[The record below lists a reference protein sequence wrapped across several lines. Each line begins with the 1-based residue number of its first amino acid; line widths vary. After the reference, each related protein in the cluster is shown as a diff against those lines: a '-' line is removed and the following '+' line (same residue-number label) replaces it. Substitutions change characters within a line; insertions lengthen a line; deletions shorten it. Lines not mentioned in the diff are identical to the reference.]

1 MSQIEFRVNDHDSA
15 ALRSSSQQGIV
26 YKEPGFI
33 RSKEAAASPGTII
46 VNYTPINLKFQC
58 QQEKFQQSIDRL
70 VFSSLIVPIDFLR
83 PHEW

>member
-15 ALRSSSQQGIV
+15 AFRSSSQQGIV
-26 YKEPGFI
+26 HKEPGFI
-33 RSKEAAASPGTII
+33 RSKETATSPGTII